1 MADRPPLQFG
11 PVPGTEREPSPP
23 PARENE
29 SAPAPREEV
38 RPPVQFGEP
47 YAPTKSKPMD
57 WQDIG
62 MSAATRAGKAAPGVL
77 IGGIGSVESTF
88 GDLLKGGR
96 NLYQAGRE
104 RLDLISPEEKA
115 RKQAEPLYGGPNAET
130 DIPERNWMTEDQLQG
145 RRAPFTGLPTY
156 KGVTETIP
164 KVAPVLGYESKTPE
178 GKIAG
183 EAAEFAVQGMNPI
196 GLGGDIA
203 RGVAGVTRMAAPGSA
218 RAAAKDIGTSL
229 ATGAVG
235 GAGGAG
241 GEIAAQAAEKQGT
254 DQDRARLV
262 GSLSGAV
269 STGVLMHVGNAFLRP
284 GSVAQNKLM
293 DNVFA
298 DMSRGESPMTV
309 EQFNTA
315 LRNGTPVTVLDL
327 AGPRTTEF
335 LSKYA
340 EYNNTNINQ
349 IMKLNKFLNDRLPE
363 GNLRVQGTINQKY
376 GRDVGNSLSAPG
388 MTESVERAGKIER
401 DKMYNLLREHP
412 NAQSISVD
420 ELGDVRNNRVWRD
433 AEKFAKDAANH
444 EEWGIQVPRKT
455 AEVPATPGAILDEY
469 GQPVMKTGA
478 AATETPG
485 NLAYYDQI
493 KRGLD
498 GIIRK
503 AEGPPVDNNTLV
515 QATAAKNKLVDLL
528 DKKVPDTKVPDTGSS
543 SGYRVVDGYGKTRD
557 LASETFKA
565 GSAPEAGYKF
575 FGAQNAYRRQD
586 IEKVLRTY
594 TPEQR
599 ELFSAGYA
607 ARLNEI
613 AGQQNGVRALADKFL
628 TDRNFQERSRIA
640 LGQEAYDTFRG
651 KAFSENLLRNAEQ
664 INFLGTK
671 PANAAAFGVGAGG
684 VGATGMTA
692 LDFLMHNFSSDTAG
706 RAAVAAVGAAALGA
720 GFNAAERRMATQL
733 IPMAA
738 KTDAKSMTEFVRLLD
753 GSPMARQVFNKMNTA
768 LNTAQQQAV
777 KGYLA
782 QPTQP
787 QERKLGGRAG
797 YATGGSISPEAHA
810 DRLISAAERAHKGWQ
825 AETKPLLGA
834 SDNTIA
840 LALEIA
846 NANT

>member
-1 MADRPPLQFG
+1 MADRQGLKF
-11 PVPGTEREPSPP
+11 
-23 PARENE
+23 
-29 SAPAPREEV
+29 APAPGMYDEAPAPAAPAPSQEGAPAASPEARSDLK
-38 RPPVQFGEP
+38 FSEP
-47 YAPTKSKPMD
+47 YAERPSQPLN

-62 MSAATRAGKAAPGVL
+62 MSAATRAGKAVPGVF
-77 IGGIGSVESTF
+77 IGGPGSIESTV
-88 GDLLKGGR
+88 GDVLKGGR

-104 RLDLISPEEKA
+104 RLDIISPEEKE
-115 RKQAEPLYGGPNAET
+115 RLQAEPLYEGMNEGQLKGHNA
-130 DIPERNWMTEDQLQG
+130 PWSG
-145 RRAPFTGLPTY
+145 APTY

-164 KVAPVLGYESKTPE
+164 KIAPVLGYESKTPE
-178 GKIAG
+178 GKVAG
-183 EAAEFAVQGMNPI
+183 EAAEFAVQGINPI
-196 GLGGDIA
+196 GLAGDVA
-203 RGVAGVTRMAAPGSA
+203 RGVAGAARLAPGSVK
-218 RAAAKDIGTSL
+218 AAAKDIGSSL
-229 ATGAVG
+229 STGAVG
-235 GAGGAG
+235 GMGGAG
-241 GEIAAQAAEKQGT
+241 GELMGQRAQKEGTNEAA
-254 DQDRARLV
+254 ARLV
-262 GSLSGAV
+262 GTLGGAV
-269 STGVLMHVGNAFLRP
+269 STGALMHVGNAFLRP

-293 DNVFA
+293 ENVYA
-298 DMSRGESPMTV
+298 DISRGESPMTV
-309 EQFNTA
+309 EQFNA
-315 LRNGTPVTVLDL
+315 AIRNGTPVTVLDL

-335 LSKYA
+335 LAKYA
-340 EYNNTNINQ
+340 EYNNANINQ
-349 IMKLNKFLNDRLPE
+349 VMKLNKFLNDRLPE
-363 GNLRVQGTINQKY
+363 GNLRVQGTINQQY

-388 MTESVERAGKIER
+388 MTESIERAGKIER
-401 DKMYNLLREHP
+401 DKMYDLLREHP
-412 NAQSISVD
+412 GAQSVTVD
-420 ELGDVRNNRVWRD
+420 ELGDIRNNRVWRE

-455 AEVPATPGAILDEY
+455 AEVPSTPGAILDEY
-469 GQPVMKTGA
+469 GQPVMKPGA

-498 GIIRK
+498 GIIAK
-503 AEGPPVDNNTLV
+503 AEAANDTNTLV
-515 QATAAKNKLVDLL
+515 QANAAKQKLVDIL
-528 DKKVPDTKVPDTGSS
+528 DKKVPDIKSS
-543 SGYRVVDGYGKTRD
+543 SGELLVGGYGRTRD

-565 GSAPEAGYKF
+565 ASAPEAGYRF

-613 AGQQNGVRALADKFL
+613 AGQQNGVKALAEKFL

-651 KAFSENLLRNAEQ
+651 KALSENLLRNAEQ
-664 INFLGTK
+664 INFLGAK
-671 PANAAAFGVGAGG
+671 PMNAASFAGGAGG
-684 VGATGMTA
+684 AGATAMTA
-692 LDFLMHNFSSDTAG
+692 ADFLLHNFSADTAG
-706 RAAVAAVGAAALGA
+706 RAAVAAIGTAALGA
-720 GFNAAERRMATQL
+720 GFNLAERKMAAQL
-733 IPMAA
+733 IPLAT
-738 KTDAKSMTEFVRLLD
+738 KTDPKSMTEFVRLLD

-782 QPTQP
+782 QPDQP
-787 QERKLGGRAG
+787 QQRMAGGRTG
-797 YATGGSISPEAHA
+797 YATGGAISPEASA

-840 LALEIA
+840 RALEIA

>member
-1 MADRPPLQFG
+1 MAERQGLRFAPAPGTQEEAAPAPPPPSQESAPVEERRNLQFG
-11 PVPGTEREPSPP
+11 D
-23 PARENE
+23 AN
-29 SAPAPREEV
+29 
-38 RPPVQFGEP
+38 
-47 YAPTKSKPMD
+47 APTAKKPMD

-77 IGGIGSVESTF
+77 IGGIGSIESTV
-88 GDLLKGGR
+88 GDVGKGIR

-104 RLDLISPEEKA
+104 RLDLISPEEKE
-115 RKQAEPLYGGPNAET
+115 RLQAEPLREGMNEGQLKGYNAPWS
-130 DIPERNWMTEDQLQG
+130 DK
-145 RRAPFTGLPTY
+145 PTY
-156 KGVTETIP
+156 KGVTETIG
-164 KVAPVLGYESKTPE
+164 KIAPVLDYKSKTPE

-183 EAAEFAVQGMNPI
+183 EAAEFAVQGMNPV
-196 GLGGDIA
+196 GLAGDVA

-218 RAAAKDIGTSL
+218 RAAAKDIGTSF

-298 DMSRGESPMTV
+298 DISRGESPMTV

-315 LRNGTPVTVLDL
+315 IRNGTPVTVLDL

-363 GNLRVQGTINQKY
+363 GNARIQGTINQQY

-388 MTESVERAGKIER
+388 MTESMERAGKIER

-412 NAQSISVD
+412 NAQTISVD
-420 ELGDVRNNRVWRD
+420 ELGDIRNNRVWRE

-455 AEVPATPGAILDEY
+455 AEVPSVPGSILDEY
-469 GQPVMKTGA
+469 GQPIMKPGA

-498 GIIRK
+498 GIIAK
-503 AEGPPVDNNTLV
+503 AEAANDKNTLV

-543 SGYRVVDGYGKTRD
+543 SGFRVVDGYGKTRD

-565 GSAPEAGYKF
+565 ASAPEAGYKF

-586 IEKVLRTY
+586 IEKVLATY
-594 TPEQR
+594 SPEQR
-599 ELFSAGYA
+599 QLFSAGYA

-664 INFLGTK
+664 INFLGAK
-671 PANAAAFGVGAGG
+671 PANTAAFGVGAGS

-782 QPTQP
+782 QPDQP
-787 QERKLGGRAG
+787 QQRKLGGRAG
-797 YATGGSISPEAHA
+797 YAAGGSINHEASA

-840 LALEIA
+840 RALEIA